1 MEVTATIQ
9 NQNGEIKKASDY
21 VDFYVIWSMQYRW
34 AHFSHEEFGLD
45 SLDGW
50 ELVDLSIDF
59 IDDAYIYYV
68 S

>member
-21 VDFYVIWSMQYRW
+21 VDFYVFWSMQFRW
-34 AHFSHEEFGLD
+34 AHFSHKEFGLD

-59 IDDAYIYYV
+59 IDNAYIYYV